1 MASGELKNV
10 MADPS
15 MASRD
20 MDVTVRKLPWL
31 CGLVLFLAGLALLSL
46 GVGRYAISTAELS
59 RFFLS
64 LVSGVPLLDETRYHE
79 LKNVILEVRLPR
91 IIAAILIGAGLSVS
105 GAAFQAMFRNPLVS
119 PGLLGVLAGASFGA
133 AVAMLMGDQW
143 IIVQVSAFAGGL
155 VAVLLSLGIAR
166 IYRADSLLMLVL
178 GGIISTGLFTSLL
191 SIVKAL
197 ADPYNQLPAIVFWL
211 MGRLSA
217 VDAATVLS
225 LALPMLLGVGMLMLL
240 GKYLNAL
247 SMGDEEAQTIGVNV
261 PMIRTA
267 VILSATL
274 VSALTVSMA
283 GMIGWVGLVIPHI
296 ARLLVGPDNHV
307 LLPASA
313 LVGAVFLLIVDDV
326 ARTLFNVEVPIGVA
340 TELIGI
346 PVFILVLR
354 NLRAG
359 WLS

>member
-1 MASGELKNV
+1 
-10 MADPS
+10 
-15 MASRD
+15 
-20 MDVTVRKLPWL
+20 
-31 CGLVLFLAGLALLSL
+31 
-46 GVGRYAISTAELS
+46 
-59 RFFLS
+59 
-64 LVSGVPLLDETRYHE
+64 
-79 LKNVILEVRLPR
+79 
-91 IIAAILIGAGLSVS
+91 
-105 GAAFQAMFRNPLVS
+105 MFRNPLVS

-133 AVAMLMGDQW
+133 AGAMLLGDQW
-143 IIVQVSAFAGGL
+143 IVVQVCAFAGGL
-155 VAVLLSLGIAR
+155 SAVLLSLGIAR

-178 GGIISTGLFTSLL
+178 GGIISAGLFTSLL

-217 VDAATVLS
+217 VDTATVLA
-225 LALPMLLGVGMLMLL
+225 LALPMLTGIVALIVL

-247 SMGDEEAQTIGVNV
+247 SMGDDEALALGVNV
-261 PMIRTA
+261 PMIRLA

-283 GMIGWVGLVIPHI
+283 GMIAWVGLVIPHI
-296 ARLLVGPDNHV
+296 ARLLVGPDNQV

-313 LVGAVFLLIVDDV
+313 VLGAVFLLIVDDV
-326 ARTLFNVEVPIGVA
+326 ARAAFSVEVPIGVA